1 MRFPWLRPKSLRGR
15 LFRDTLLAFLLAS
28 GFYVVVL
35 HEIFRAGSDL
45 MVRDGLTG
53 QAEDVADALRFDP
66 EGRLGLGLHE
76 PMKWGYDAYFQNLKY
91 RVLDSGGKV
100 LFSSDGSA
108 AALTRP
114 GKPLYLGEDYFQ
126 TGDAMHV
133 ATYPTQTPHGKLYI
147 QTARSDRFFEL
158 TAEAMLPVVVETSTA
173 VGAIALVL
181 FGIVI
186 LVGLK
191 FSLAPVRRASRDV
204 EAISSQNLSTRIST
218 RDMPVEILPM
228 VEGINRSL
236 GRIEDAFQVQQRFL
250 ANAAHE
256 LKTPLSILRGQL
268 EIRVTPEERGAML
281 WEIDSMARTVN
292 QLLQLAEASDIG
304 SYRFEKIDLA
314 SVAQETVALVRPLAD
329 ECSVG
334 VDLKIA
340 SPSCNLRGDRA
351 AIQVALRNVL
361 ENAIRHSPPKSL
373 VELRIDGNTV
383 AVSDM
388 GAGLSEEAMA
398 HLFERFWRLDR
409 SGSGTGLGLSIVQE
423 IMDAHHGQVHARNAQ
438 EGSGAVFTLSFP
450 LAAR

>member
-1 MRFPWLRPKSLRGR
+1 
-15 LFRDTLLAFLLAS
+15 
-28 GFYVVVL
+28 
-35 HEIFRAGSDL
+35 
-45 MVRDGLTG
+45 
-53 QAEDVADALRFDP
+53 
-66 EGRLGLGLHE
+66 
-76 PMKWGYDAYFQNLKY
+76 
-91 RVLDSGGKV
+91 
-100 LFSSDGSA
+100 
-108 AALTRP
+108 
-114 GKPLYLGEDYFQ
+114 
-126 TGDAMHV
+126 
-133 ATYPTQTPHGKLYI
+133 
-147 QTARSDRFFEL
+147 
-158 TAEAMLPVVVETSTA
+158 
-173 VGAIALVL
+173 
-181 FGIVI
+181 
-186 LVGLK
+186 
-191 FSLAPVRRASRDV
+191 
-204 EAISSQNLSTRIST
+204 
-218 RDMPVEILPM
+218 
-228 VEGINRSL
+228 
-236 GRIEDAFQVQQRFL
+236 
-250 ANAAHE
+250 
-256 LKTPLSILRGQL
+256 L

>member
-1 MRFPWLRPKSLRGR
+1 MRFPWLRPTSLRGR

-28 GFYVVVL
+28 GFYVLVL
-35 HEIFRAGSDL
+35 HEIFREGSRL
-45 MVRDGLTG
+45 MVRDGLIG
-53 QAEDVADALRFDP
+53 QAEDVVDALRFGADGKL
-66 EGRLGLGLHE
+66 ELELHE

-100 LFSSDGSA
+100 LFSSDGSLE
-108 AALTRP
+108 ALTRP
-114 GKPLYLGEDYFQ
+114 GKPLRLDEDYFQ

-133 ATYPTQTPHGKLYI
+133 ATYPTRTSHGQLYI

-218 RDMPVEILPM
+218 HDMPVEILPM
-228 VEGINRSL
+228 VDGINRSL
-236 GRIEDAFQVQQRFL
+236 GRIEDAFLVQQRFL

-268 EIRVTPEERGAML
+268 EIRVDPEERAVML
-281 WEIDSMARTVN
+281 LEIDAMAHTVN

-304 SYRFEKIDLA
+304 SYRFETVDLAAAAQEAIMLVKSLADGRTVGIDLKV
-314 SVAQETVALVRPLAD
+314 VA
-329 ECSVG
+329 
-334 VDLKIA
+334 
-340 SPSCNLRGDRA
+340 PSYVRGDRA
-351 AIQVALRNVL
+351 AIQIALRNVL
-361 ENAIRHSPPKSL
+361 ENALHHSPPKSL
-373 VELRIDGNTV
+373 VELRVDGH
-383 AVSDM
+383 AVVIRDL
-388 GAGLSEEAMA
+388 GAGLSEEVRIHA
-398 HLFERFWRLDR
+398 FERFWRLDR
-409 SGSGTGLGLSIVQE
+409 SGSGTGLGLSIVKE
-423 IMDAHHGQVHARNAQ
+423 IMDAHHGDVRAENAQ
-438 EGSGAVFTLSFP
+438 DGPGAVFTLRFP
-450 LAAR
+450 HVAE

>member
-35 HEIFRAGSDL
+35 HEIFREGSDL

-53 QAEDVADALRFDP
+53 QAEDLADALRFDP
-66 EGRLGLGLHE
+66 DGKLGLDLHQ

-91 RVLDSGGKV
+91 RVLDSNGKV
-100 LFSSDGSA
+100 LFSSDGSSV
-108 AALTRP
+108 ALTPP
-114 GKPLYLGEDYFQ
+114 GKPLRLGDDYFQ
-126 TGDAMHV
+126 TGDGMYV
-133 ATYPTQTPHGKLYI
+133 ATYPTKTQAGQLYI

-181 FGIVI
+181 FGVVI

-218 RDMPVEILPM
+218 RDMPVEIRPM
-228 VEGINRSL
+228 VDGINRSL

-268 EIRVTPEERGAML
+268 EIRVKPEERAAML

-304 SYRFEKIDLA
+304 SYRFERVDLA
-314 SVAQETVALVRPLAD
+314 NVTQEAVALVRSLAD
-329 ECSVG
+329 ERI
-334 VDLKIA
+334 VDIELKTA
-340 SPSCNLRGDRA
+340 SPPHDVRGDRA

-361 ENAIRHSPPKSL
+361 ENAIRHSPQKSL
-373 VELRIDGNTV
+373 VELRLDGN
-383 AVSDM
+383 AVSVRDM
-388 GAGLSEEAMA
+388 GAGLSQDIVP

-409 SGSGTGLGLSIVQE
+409 SGSSTGLGLSIVKE
-423 IMDAHHGQVHARNAQ
+423 IMDAHHGDVHAGNAQ
-438 EGSGAVFTLSFP
+438 DGPGALFTLCFP
-450 LAAR
+450 RASD

>member
-1 MRFPWLRPKSLRGR
+1 MRFPWLRPTSLRGR

-35 HEIFRAGSDL
+35 HEIFREGSQL
-45 MVRDGLTG
+45 MVRDGLMG
-53 QAEDVADALRFDP
+53 QAEDVADALRFGPD
-66 EGRLGLGLHE
+66 GKLALDLHE

-100 LFSSDGSA
+100 LFSSDGSS

-114 GKPLYLGEDYFQ
+114 GKPLRLDEDYFQ

-133 ATYPTQTPHGKLYI
+133 ATYPTQTLHGPLYI

-173 VGAIALVL
+173 VGAIALAL

-218 RDMPVEILPM
+218 HDMPVEILPM
-228 VEGINRSL
+228 VDGINRSL
-236 GRIEDAFQVQQRFL
+236 GRLEDAFLVQQRFL

-268 EIRVTPEERGAML
+268 EIRVDPDARAAML
-281 WEIDSMARTVN
+281 LEIDSMARTVN

-304 SYRFEKIDLA
+304 SYRFETVDLA
-314 SVAQETVALVRPLAD
+314 NAAQEAILLVRSLAD
-329 ECSVG
+329 ECTVG
-334 VDLKIA
+334 IDLNVVTT
-340 SPSCNLRGDRA
+340 SSHVRGDRA
-351 AIQVALRNVL
+351 AIQIALRNVL

-383 AVSDM
+383 IVRDM
-388 GAGLSEEAMA
+388 GTGLSEEARIHA
-398 HLFERFWRLDR
+398 FERFWRSDR
-409 SGSGTGLGLSIVQE
+409 SGSGTGLGLSIVKE
-423 IMDAHHGQVHARNAQ
+423 IMDAHHGDVRAENAQ
-438 EGSGAVFTLSFP
+438 AGPGAVFTLRFP
-450 LAAR
+450 NTSQ